1 MGHLGQESKWPGPG
15 RPSPR
20 GPSGAG
26 LPVAPP
32 VLWPGLPEATL
43 LRRLP
48 PGLPPGPRL
57 LKAPA
62 QGWSEL
68 RQIPLPLL
76 PHIFSARPSPG
87 SQHRQGQGLAPHS
100 PALPLP
106 AAPMVPRHP
115 TSRTEPA
122 SFAPPTRPA
131 PLPGGPHTSLSE
143 AGGPRSSRTA
153 ATGSCLQTSTGP
165 SLQWPHSGPSQPL
178 LPAPRHYLGNLCAVF
193 QRSVSCKYILKYLV
207 VLP

>member
-1 MGHLGQESKWPGPG
+1 MVLPAVGHLGQGSECPGPG
-15 RPSPR
+15 RPSPW
-20 GPSGAG
+20 GSSGAG
-26 LPVAPP
+26 LRVAPP

-43 LRRLP
+43 LWRLP

-76 PHIFSARPSPG
+76 PNIFSTRPSPG
-87 SQHRQGQGLAPHS
+87 SQHRWGQGLAPHS

-106 AAPMVPRHP
+106 QAPMVPRHP

-122 SFAPPTRPA
+122 SFAPPLPA
-131 PLPGGPHTSLSE
+131 PLPGGPHTSLGE
-143 AGGPRSSRTA
+143 AGGPHSSRT
-153 ATGSCLQTSTGP
+153 
-165 SLQWPHSGPSQPL
+165 
-178 LPAPRHYLGNLCAVF
+178 
-193 QRSVSCKYILKYLV
+193 RSNR
-207 VLP
+207 